1 MAELELRFGLSE
13 EESVR
18 HELEEEH
25 TDEVRI
31 SGAEERG
38 SGCGTGEVFIF
49 SAAVLAEPAIAEAD
63 LTGVVEEVE
72 VEAAAAAL
80 LIAVSIKLP
89 LLAFFLRKLLFGEQ

>member
-1 MAELELRFGLSE
+1 MRFGLRE

-38 SGCGTGEVFIF
+38 SGCGTGGVFIF
-49 SAAVLAEPAIAEAD
+49 SAALLAEPATAEAD

-72 VEAAAAAL
+72 AAAAL